1 MPQPTVTAVHTNG
14 PLTNISVA
22 YIQNQA
28 AFIAARVFPIVTVDK
43 KSDTYYQ
50 YTKNDWFR
58 DEAAPR
64 APSTESAGGGYNF
77 DTSPSYNCKRNAF
90 HKDID
95 DEIRGNYD
103 QPLDPDRDATE
114 FVTQKILL
122 RQEIAWTTAYFGS
135 GIWATDTT
143 PTNLWSDYT
152 SSDPIG
158 DVRTGIRTILANT
171 GYRPNKLVL
180 GYDVFTKLQDHP
192 DIVDRLKYTG
202 GASKAV
208 TREQLAA
215 LFDIDE
221 VLVCEAIKATNLEG
235 ETAAMDFVQG
245 KHALL
250 VFAAPRPSLML
261 PSGGYIFAWK
271 GISGGLGKS
280 VSVKKFRMENLTS
293 DRVEAEYAFDQKLVA
308 SDMGY
313 MFPSVV
319 S

>member
-1 MPQPTVTAVHTNG
+1 MPQPTATQVHTNG

-22 YIQNQA
+22 YIQNQT
-28 AFIAARVFPIVTVDK
+28 AFIAARIFPIVTVDK

-58 DEAAPR
+58 DEAKPR
-64 APSTESAGGGYNF
+64 APSTESAGGGYNM
-77 DTSPSYNCKRNAF
+77 DSSPSYNCKRNAF

-95 DEIRGNYD
+95 DEIRANFD
-103 QPLDPDRDATE
+103 QPLNPDRDATE

-122 RQEIAWTTAYFGS
+122 RQEIAWTTAYFTTSVWG
-135 GIWATDTT
+135 TDLT
-143 PTNLWSDYT
+143 PANLWSDYA

-158 DVRTGIRTILANT
+158 DVRTGIRTILATT
-171 GYRPNKLVL
+171 GHKPNKLVL

-192 DIVDRLKYTG
+192 DIIDRLKYTG
-202 GASKAV
+202 DAKGAV
-208 TREQLAA
+208 TRAQLAA
-215 LFDIDE
+215 LFDIE
-221 VLVCEAIKATNLEG
+221 TVEVCEAIKATNNEG
-235 ETAAMDFVQG
+235 ETAVYDFVQG

-250 VFAAPRPSLML
+250 VYAAPRPSLML

-271 GISGGLGKS
+271 GISGGLGQS
-280 VSVKKFRMENLTS
+280 VGVKKFRMENLTS

-313 MFPSVV
+313 FFASVV